1 MCIQLRTR
9 NGILTLQ
16 ILLAQLGA
24 TGHQDDAEHI
34 GATSVADAPE
44 RVAPV
49 VSFDELGVAGREE
62 LGGKVATLGKL
73 RRDDVGHHANADAV
87 PVSPDVDA
95 AASLLGGTRA
105 LRRRNAIVVGTIGGL
120 RSLIGVLARL
130 VGDRPEGMESRVRV
144 GDGVR
149 VDPEVAQEGVVAA
162 ERRDGLAGR
171 VGRVRH

>member
-9 NGILTLQ
+9 SGILTLQ

-105 LRRRNAIVVGTIGGL
+105 LRRRNAIMVGTIGGL
-120 RSLIGVLARL
+120 RSLKDVMGSQVGLDVSGIDFSPFGF
-130 VGDRPEGMESRVRV
+130 VGDEAHRVAFTNCDFHFLLV
-144 GDGVR
+144 LG
-149 VDPEVAQEGVVAA
+149 
-162 ERRDGLAGR
+162 ERASMDLLNG
-171 VGRVRH
+171 